1 MQKRQLSGKKN
12 LSAKTRGNWLIDAVV
27 FLGGILAA
35 LSGIYFLYLPSG
47 GYRGGRNP
55 AYGIQI
61 LFERHTWSDLH
72 VITGL
77 LMVAAVVIHFAIH
90 WRWVVTMARKV
101 ANRIRTRESGMSRG
115 AWRNLILDVVV
126 GLSFLLCA
134 VSGIAMLF
142 VPEGGGGGLSAARL
156 AWDMM
161 HTWSSV
167 VLIGSA
173 AVHLAIHWRWVKNVT
188 LRLVASLLPTR
199 REPSPVAQPGLSGG
213 E

>member
-1 MQKRQLSGKKN
+1 MQKRQ

-27 FLGGILAA
+27 FLGGIFAA

-61 LFERHTWSDLH
+61 LFDRHTWSDLH
-72 VITGL
+72 IITGV
-77 LMVAAVVIHFAIH
+77 LMVAAVIVHFAIH

-101 ANRIRTRESGMSRG
+101 AHTIRTRESGMSRG
-115 AWRNLILDVVV
+115 AWKNLILDVIV

-134 VSGIAMLF
+134 VSGIALLF
-142 VPEGGGGGLSAARL
+142 VPEGSGGGPSTARL
-156 AWDMM
+156 TWDMM
-161 HTWSSV
+161 HTWSGV

-173 AVHLAIHWRWVKNVT
+173 IVHFAIHWRWVKNVT
-188 LRLVASLLPTR
+188 LRLVASLLPAR
-199 REPSPVAQPGLSGG
+199 PEPTAVAQPGLSGG